1 LIVKNVESRTP
12 NRIPERAFSTAFAVS
27 LLLAAFGIPLTGQAM
42 EIQWT
47 SMAGQWPVEASPVVI
62 KSLDGGSEEILIL
75 NRGGQL
81 LLWTADGKPVGSGQ
95 DGMAAQLPEGSWTTA
110 PTIVADPASAT
121 HFVVASVEG
130 LVLGLDRQFRKLWE
144 YKLPGKTVW
153 GCAMPASIRLSNSLV
168 FSDLSGTATC
178 LSLGGKM
185 LWTNALA
192 AGASKAPAQKFHL
205 KSDTEWSLIP
215 SGSTLFCCD
224 DQGHIRWRTN
234 LSEANIPS
242 SGQEIVTRPEVL
254 LLKDRS
260 LIICGTAAGKLFA
273 LDSDGKTLWQ
283 CAIEDVFSRSITFVP
298 RKDSTPL
305 ILFAGLWGNLHAVD
319 ITGKHL
325 WTHLF
330 RTKVRGTPLVL
341 EDEVGQGRFQIFV
354 PTFHQHVYQFNENGE
369 LTDDIRLSGIMP
381 SALTPIRGQAGAQ
394 DFLVTTTTLLAYRL
408 RPGTPA
414 SQYGAKAS
422 AQNVSVHPPLFEAN
436 QKATGVIVKNPNGA
450 LLKTQLSM
458 TDTSGWTRIVGLV
471 TARSALEI
479 PLPNITT
486 TGRWSCRATVQDW
499 SGKMLDEKTWQ
510 IPSEENTPRYTTAN
524 PASTNTLFAWPTP
537 PYGAFEE
544 TRLRPT
550 DSETIL
556 GTTNS
561 ISNLY
566 LDGSDQGA
574 FIVASRRDQSTEA
587 RITVTRPVRA
597 DGQSFGGAILLR
609 EVIPTGSVNGEQVP
623 DALPALN
630 NAGLVRLAPNR
641 SIKIW
646 VSIDTHGAQAGSY
659 AGSITFTPLSSS
671 LPNIE
676 LPLRLEILNLRLP
689 KEFPL
694 RLCTWDYV
702 PNRWFQSRSSEVLE
716 DMSRHGVNIFP
727 RSTIPPGR
735 VDGAGKLG
743 IDWTVLDAELDRL
756 EHRGKILFQLG
767 HPPIQ
772 FPVEKG
778 AEDKHALELEYIRA
792 LRDRLKTRGWSNA
805 DYAFYLLDEPG
816 LDYGT
821 NVPVLLDAGK
831 LFREADPQLL
841 TYTDPVPG
849 LSWKDFQLIEPLVDV
864 WAPNMRLVSGLLSGD
879 PRIQQIMKKK
889 TVWSYEC
896 VSQVKSLSPLRYNR
910 ANAWRAQF
918 FGLSGIGFWTHSTTE
933 ADIWF
938 GGKTINDEYA
948 LVYPG
953 ELPVPSVRWEAV
965 RDGLED
971 VAAMTLLKEQIKKH
985 RDAGTQ
991 SALVEQAEQELR
1003 IALCDVME
1011 LSDEAFVESRDF
1023 LREGDRVIGHTGTDV
1038 SLFAHHREEIARF
1051 TLALSGN

>member
-1 LIVKNVESRTP
+1 
-12 NRIPERAFSTAFAVS
+12 
-27 LLLAAFGIPLTGQAM
+27 
-42 EIQWT
+42 
-47 SMAGQWPVEASPVVI
+47 MAGQWPVEASPVVL
-62 KSLDGGSEEILIL
+62 KSFDGGPEEILIL
-75 NRGGQL
+75 NRGGQI
-81 LLWTADGKPVGSGQ
+81 LLWTADGKPIGSGQ

-110 PTIVADPASAT
+110 PTTVVDPASGT

-130 LVLGLDRQFRKLWE
+130 LVAGLDRQFRKLWE

-153 GCAMPASIRLSNSLV
+153 GCAMPASIRPENGSGLV

-178 LSLGGKM
+178 LSSGGKM

-192 AGASKAPAQKFHL
+192 VGPSKAPAQKFSL
-205 KSDTEWSLIP
+205 KSDAEWSLVP

-224 DQGHIRWRTN
+224 EQGRVRWSTN
-234 LSEANIPS
+234 LSETNVPS

-273 LDSDGKTLWQ
+273 LDSDGKVLWQ
-283 CAIEDVFSRSITFVP
+283 CPIEDVFSRSIAFLP

-305 ILFAGLWGNLHAVD
+305 ILFTGLWGDLHAVD
-319 ITGKHL
+319 ITGKHV

-341 EDEVGQGRFQIFV
+341 EDQGGQGHSQIFV
-354 PTFHQHVYQFNENGE
+354 PTFHQHVYQFNENGG
-369 LTDDIRLSGIMP
+369 LADDIRLSGIMP
-381 SALTPIRGQAGAQ
+381 SALVPIRGQAGAQ
-394 DFLVTTTTLLAYRL
+394 DLLVTTTTLLAYRL
-408 RPGTPA
+408 RPGTPT
-414 SQYGAKAS
+414 SQYGGTPS
-422 AQNVSVHPPLFEAN
+422 AQNVSAHSPLLEAKPN
-436 QKATGVIVKNPNGA
+436 AIGIIVRNPNGA

-458 TDTSGWTRIVGLV
+458 TDTSGWTRIAGLV

-479 PLPNITT
+479 PLPNITS
-486 TGRWSCRATVQDW
+486 TGRWSCRATVQES

-510 IPSEENTPRYTTAN
+510 IPSDEKALRSAIAN
-524 PASTNTLFAWPTP
+524 LDPSTNTFLAWPTP
-537 PYGAFEE
+537 PYDAFEE
-544 TRLRPT
+544 TRLSPT
-550 DSETIL
+550 DSEKVL
-556 GTTNS
+556 GPTNS
-561 ISNLY
+561 ISTLY
-566 LDGSDQGA
+566 LDESDQGA

-587 RITVTRPVRA
+587 RIIVTRPLRA

-630 NAGLVRLAPNR
+630 NAGVVRVAPNR

-646 VSIDTHGAQAGSY
+646 VSIDTHGAQPGSY
-659 AGSITFTPLSSS
+659 AGSITFTPLSSG

-676 LPLRLEILNLRLP
+676 LPLRLEVLNLRLP

-702 PNRWFQSRSSEVLE
+702 PNRWFPSRTGEVLE

-727 RSTIPPGR
+727 RSTIPPSR
-735 VDGAGKLG
+735 VDGDGKLG

-772 FPVEKG
+772 FPAEKG
-778 AEDKHALELEYIRA
+778 AGDKHAIELEYIRA

-821 NVPVLLDAGK
+821 NVPILLDAGK

-889 TVWSYEC
+889 TVGSYEG
-896 VSQVKSLSPLRYNR
+896 VSQVKSLSPLCYNR

-918 FGLSGIGFWTHSTTE
+918 FGLSGIGFWTHSTTD

-985 RDAGTQ
+985 RQSGTQ
-991 SALVEQAEQELR
+991 SALVEEAEQELR
-1003 IALCDVME
+1003 IALCDIME

-1023 LREGDRVIGHTGTDV
+1023 LREGDRVIGHTSTDV
-1038 SLFAHHREEIARF
+1038 NLFAHHRAEIARF